1 MKISILIPAYN
12 VEKYINRCLDSV
24 FAQSSDN
31 YEVIV
36 VDDGSSDK
44 TREILKEYQIKYF
57 DKIKLYFNEK
67 NKGLSF
73 VRNEL
78 INLCNTE
85 YFIFLDSDD
94 SLNIDL
100 LKQLEN
106 TIKSTG
112 SDVVRFQ
119 SLLYKEGRE
128 TVNKYQSPL
137 FENSSGIE
145 AVKEFLISNKIFG
158 QVWLYCYKKSLFTDN
173 NIIYPVGMIQ
183 EDYAKTIWVLACAED
198 VTSIN
203 YEGYNYYRNPNSIME
218 TKDEKMI
225 IKKAMDV
232 LFHYDNLIELFS
244 NESISEELK
253 LLVNRYLSL
262 GVIGKLKHMSENSR
276 EEYMKMIK
284 ERKIDYYSSLSIS
297 EILKPNNTE
306 RGFQKIK

>member
-24 FAQSSDN
+24 FAQSSDD

-36 VDDGSSDK
+36 VDDGSSDRTK
-44 TREILKEYQIKYF
+44 EVLKQYQTKYF

-94 SLNIDL
+94 SINADL
-100 LKQLEN
+100 LSQLEN
-106 TIKSTG
+106 TIESTH
-112 SDVVRFQ
+112 SDVIRFQ
-119 SLLYKEGRE
+119 SLLYKDGRE
-128 TVNKYQSPL
+128 TINKYQSPL
-137 FENSSGIE
+137 FENLSGIE

-183 EDYAKTIWVLACAED
+183 EDYAKTIWVLACAEN

-253 LLVNRYLSL
+253 LLINRYLSL
-262 GVIGKLKHMSENSR
+262 GVIGKLKHMSEHSS
-276 EEYMKMIK
+276 EEYLKMIK
-284 ERKIDYYSSLSIS
+284 ERKIDCYSSLSIA
-297 EILKPNNTE
+297 EILKPNITE
-306 RGFQKIK
+306 KGFQKIK